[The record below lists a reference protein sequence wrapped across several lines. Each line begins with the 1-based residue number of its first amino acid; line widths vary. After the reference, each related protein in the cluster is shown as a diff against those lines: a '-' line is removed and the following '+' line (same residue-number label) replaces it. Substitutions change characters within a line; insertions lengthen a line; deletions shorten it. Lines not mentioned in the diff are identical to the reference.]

1 MNTEAKLLVEKGVDE
16 YETSELDNDFND
28 DETRPVMPTHE
39 DNADPIN
46 DPKLVSTKPG
56 AIKTQGQ
63 FIVHTKLAHR
73 LFYGRKKGTQVIQEN
88 GKEIGRASCRERV

>member
-1 MNTEAKLLVEKGVDE
+1 MNTEAKLITKIDVDE
-16 YETSELDNDFND
+16 YEPSELDSDFND
-28 DETRPVMPTHE
+28 NEARAALPTHE

-63 FIVHTKLAHR
+63 FIVHTKNCDIIT
-73 LFYGRKKGTQVIQEN
+73 FKI
-88 GKEIGRASCRERV
+88 

>member
-1 MNTEAKLLVEKGVDE
+1 MNTEAKYKTEIDVDD
-16 YETSELDNDFND
+16 YDASELESDFND
-28 DETRPVMPTHE
+28 DESKPILPTHE
-39 DNADPIN
+39 DNADPIV

-73 LFYGRKKGTQVIQEN
+73 LFYGRKKGTQIIQEN
-88 GKEIGRASCRERV
+88 GKEIKKQIKPI